1 MSYAVTVKST
11 VEILQYFVAFS
22 EYMDFKKSPL
32 QNFVRRTLNQEA
44 KEKINSGCIEG
55 VISTFFEPATTFF
68 KYFFIT
74 HDITMF
80 SITSEK

>member
-1 MSYAVTVKST
+1 MNSKLHNPTKPK
-11 VEILQYFVAFS
+11 ILLH
-22 EYMDFKKSPL
+22 KKSQP
-32 QNFVRRTLNQEA
+32 QNFVRMTLDQEA

-55 VISTFFEPATTFF
+55 VISTFFEPATTLF

-74 HDITMF
+74 PDITMF